1 MGCHSLLQG
10 IFLTQGSNLSLLH
23 CRQILYHLRQQGRSS
38 SKNEDTDFLG
48 YGRKEIASTWKKWH
62 KNKLCFRKYIFFY
75 PVDINIEVWK
85 LTRAIILISA
95 LRESLKR
102 RKTLFQKDMT
112 FSMSWPLS
120 KGSIPILLEKL
131 FKIHSLIKLKPLYNS
146 LEESVS

>member
-1 MGCHSLLQG
+1 MKTLIFLDMVEKKLLQHEKSD
-10 IFLTQGSNLSLLH
+10 IRTNFALEN
-23 CRQILYHLRQQGRSS
+23 I
-38 SKNEDTDFLG
+38 
-48 YGRKEIASTWKKWH
+48 
-62 KNKLCFRKYIFFY
+62 YIFY

-102 RKTLFQKDMT
+102 RKTLFQKDTT